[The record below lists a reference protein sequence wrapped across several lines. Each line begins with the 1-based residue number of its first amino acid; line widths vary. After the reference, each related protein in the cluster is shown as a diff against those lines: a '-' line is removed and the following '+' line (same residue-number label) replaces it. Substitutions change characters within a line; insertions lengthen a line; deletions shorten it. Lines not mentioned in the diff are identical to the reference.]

1 MATIRVVIADDHS
14 MLRAGLRALLE
25 ERSEDEI
32 VVVGEAPSG
41 EAAIDLVEQ
50 HQPDVLLLDLAMPGL
65 GGLGATIELV
75 KRGSSVRV
83 LIVTQYTE
91 AIHLRRALEAGANG
105 YITKGARGDELLSA
119 IRSVAS
125 GGTYVDPTL
134 AGDLVTSAYGKG
146 APPSSDEEALE
157 RLTPRERQVLRLV
170 AEGLSS
176 KEIASSL
183 DISVKTVMAHRANTM
198 DKLGIRN
205 RSKLI
210 QFGIRT
216 GLVDIE

>member
-1 MATIRVVIADDHS
+1 MATISVVIADDHR

-25 ERSEDEI
+25 ERSKDK
-32 VVVGEAPSG
+32 VVVLAEASSG
-41 EAAIDLVEQ
+41 EEAIELVEA
-50 HQPDVLLLDLAMPGL
+50 HRPDVLLLDLAMPGL
-65 GGLGATIELV
+65 GGLGTTIELV
-75 KRGSSVRV
+75 KRASKTRV

-91 AIHLRRALEAGANG
+91 AIHLRRAFEAGANG
-105 YITKGARGDELLSA
+105 YITKVARGDELLSA
-119 IRSVAS
+119 IRSVAA

-134 AGDLVTSAYGKG
+134 ARNLVNSAYGKG

-176 KEIASSL
+176 KEIAASL

-198 DKLGIRN
+198 DKLRIRN

-216 GLVDIE
+216 GLVEIE